1 MGRAI
6 DLLITYRI
14 IKLLITPFEKQEAYK
29 YGIIDKDG
37 KVLRKNKELKSA
49 KEKDSYT
56 ILHRFVFNL
65 KRLLNKIPGGKSK
78 LGTYAAALGLLL
90 KEQKDINA
98 IELERNLYKHL
109 VDNKLIVYNDNL
121 NESAEFDYLPT
132 GRFTII
138 DNLEDL
144 DGETSAE
151 VGDVVYTT
159 ENQKPFDTY
168 FGVNLYHVVNEDT
181 KKQIVVSED
190 NIERIRFWCGHI
202 MTKKVYGYL
211 NLKESNENF

>member
-14 IKLLITPFEKQEAYK
+14 IKLLVTPFEKQEAYK

-37 KVLRKNKELKSA
+37 KVLRKTKDLKTA
-49 KEKDSYT
+49 KEKDAYT

-65 KRLLNKIPGGKSK
+65 KRLINIIPGGKSK

-98 IELERNLYKHL
+98 VELERTLYKHL
-109 VDNKLIVYNDNL
+109 VDNKLIAYGDDL
-121 NESAEFDYLPT
+121 NESVGFDYLPE
-132 GRFTII
+132 GRFTVI

-144 DGETSAE
+144 NGQKTAE
-151 VGDVVYTT
+151 VGDIVYTT
-159 ENQKPFDTY
+159 ENQKPFDNY
-168 FGVNLYHVVNEDT
+168 FGVNLYFVINEDT
-181 KKQIVVSED
+181 KKQIIVSED
-190 NIERIRFWCGHI
+190 NIERIRF
-202 MTKKVYGYL
+202 
-211 NLKESNENF
+211 

>member
-14 IKLLITPFEKQEAYK
+14 IKLLVTPFEKQEAYK

-37 KVLRKNKELKSA
+37 KVLRKTKDLKTA

-56 ILHRFVFNL
+56 VLHRFVFNL
-65 KRLLNKIPGGKSK
+65 KRLINIVPGGKSK

-90 KEQKDINA
+90 KENKDINT
-98 IELERNLYKHL
+98 IELEKDLYKHL
-109 VDNKLIVYNDNL
+109 VDNKLIAYEDDL
-121 NESAEFDYLPT
+121 KESVGFDFLSE

-144 DGETSAE
+144 NGEKTAE
-151 VGDVVYTT
+151 VGDIVYTT
-159 ENQKPFDTY
+159 ENQKPFDNY
-168 FGVNLYHVVNEDT
+168 FGVNLYYVINEDT

-190 NIERIRFWCGHI
+190 NIERIRF
-202 MTKKVYGYL
+202 
-211 NLKESNENF
+211 